1 MTSHRTLGPGGAA
14 ATKAVDDL
22 HITASL
28 CQALDLALDGL
39 NTPEAAPL
47 QNLVQL
53 ITERIECTRAG
64 LSSSIYESWSG
75 EAPK

>member
-1 MTSHRTLGPGGAA
+1 MTIHRTNRPVDAA

-22 HITASL
+22 HITVSL

-53 ITERIECTRAG
+53 IAERIECTRAG
-64 LSSSIYESWSG
+64 L

>member
-1 MTSHRTLGPGGAA
+1 MTSHRTLGPVGAA

-28 CQALDLALDGL
+28 CQALDLALGGL
-39 NTPEAAPL
+39 NTPEVAPL

-53 ITERIECTRAG
+53 IAERIEGTRTG
-64 LSSSIYESWSG
+64 LSSSIYEGWSG
-75 EAPK
+75 EAPR